1 MFEGMSVGEL
11 EKLRFLCLNLA
22 AVLCGILKAP
32 DKKAWRWIAGF
43 PSLCRVSFTYILCGH
58 MISMN
63 QMSAQCV
70 VIIIIRK
77 GISIVPIYH
86 KFRVQ
91 GTLQWHA
98 HTCVCLH
105 TCIHAYTCTR
115 MHAHAHACM
124 HVHTHTD
131 THTHLHAHT
140 LTHTHTRTHARTHAH
155 THTHTHTHTHKH
167 VRWGG

>member
-58 MISMN
+58 VISMN

-70 VIIIIRK
+70 VIIIIIK

-98 HTCVCLH
+98 HTCVRLH
-105 TCIHAYTCTR
+105 TCIHAYTCTCTC
-115 MHAHAHACM
+115 MHAS
-124 HVHTHTD
+124 THT
-131 THTHLHAHT
+131 HT
-140 LTHTHTRTHARTHAH
+140 LTHTHTRSHTRAHTHTLTQTHTLTHTRAH
-155 THTHTHTHTHKH
+155 TRTHTHTHTN
-167 VRWGG
+167 VSDGG